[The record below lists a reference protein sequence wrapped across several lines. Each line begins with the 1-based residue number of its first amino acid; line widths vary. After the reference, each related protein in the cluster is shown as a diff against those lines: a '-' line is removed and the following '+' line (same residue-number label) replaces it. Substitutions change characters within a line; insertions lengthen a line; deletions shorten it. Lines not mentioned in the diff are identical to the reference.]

1 MYTIMHQ
8 LGRINGTYKEESS
21 LKGVSGEN
29 KHTIGR
35 PKVNLLTID
44 ELKNELINYVINWL
58 KEEDSELWFV
68 KNEIRTRSIGQR
80 TYLDLFKKSGPRRIL
95 FYKSCLCRILK

>member
-44 ELKNELINYVINWL
+44 ELKNELINYVIN
-58 KEEDSELWFV
+58 
-68 KNEIRTRSIGQR
+68 
-80 TYLDLFKKSGPRRIL
+80 
-95 FYKSCLCRILK
+95 